1 MYSDVNAEAVTLE
14 RMKMVALQYVTTEL
28 AEHFAVE
35 PQVSVHYEFDEVVMR
50 FVQMVYGRTLERV
63 EVQYPADW
71 WEAVKE
77 RWLPEWAK
85 ELWPIRYQHHSLTAK
100 ELYPKISAPSKPHVL
115 QLYKT
120 DWETPTEYSDD

>member
-1 MYSDVNAEAVTLE
+1 MGDVNTHEVTLG
-14 RMKMVALQYVTTEL
+14 RMKMVALQYVTAEL

-35 PQVSVHYEFDEVVMR
+35 PQVSVHHEFDEVVMR
-50 FVQMVYGRTLERV
+50 FVQMVYGRTLEQV

-71 WEAVKE
+71 WEAVKD

-85 ELWPIRYQHHSLTAK
+85 ARWPIRYQHHSLTAK
-100 ELYPKISAPSKPHVL
+100 ELYPKISEPDQPHQL